1 MEDLVK
7 VFKALSDETRLKI
20 LLIIS
25 KRTICQKGISRHL
38 GISESAVS
46 QHIKVLKESG
56 IVTGIK
62 QGYSVIYVI
71 NDDCFKEAKFFLKM
85 INDIEDDTFIDKE
98 KLDAIRLNSCAN
110 CKSNKNVVKIGGCK
124 DESMCTSIR
133 KQRNGKCAIWTFWFC
148 TRICNM

>member
-1 MEDLVK
+1 MEDLGK

-110 CKSNKNVVKIGGCK
+110 CKSNKKCCK
-124 DESMCTSIR
+124 NRGM
-133 KQRNGKCAIWTFWFC
+133 
-148 TRICNM
+148 

>member
-85 INDIEDDTFIDKE
+85 IDDIEDDTFIDKE

-110 CKSNKNVVKIGGCK
+110 CKSNKKCCK
-124 DESMCTSIR
+124 NRGM
-133 KQRNGKCAIWTFWFC
+133 
-148 TRICNM
+148 

>member
-62 QGYSVIYVI
+62 QGCSVIYVI

-110 CKSNKNVVKIGGCK
+110 CKSNKKCCK
-124 DESMCTSIR
+124 NRGM
-133 KQRNGKCAIWTFWFC
+133 
-148 TRICNM
+148 

>member
-71 NDDCFKEAKFFLKM
+71 NDDCFKEVKFFLKM

-98 KLDAIRLNSCAN
+98 KLDAIRLNRCAN
-110 CKSNKNVVKIGGCK
+110 CKSNKKCCK
-124 DESMCTSIR
+124 NRGM
-133 KQRNGKCAIWTFWFC
+133 
-148 TRICNM
+148 

>member
-71 NDDCFKEAKFFLKM
+71 NDDCFKEVNFFLKM

-110 CKSNKNVVKIGGCK
+110 CKSNKKCCK
-124 DESMCTSIR
+124 NRGM
-133 KQRNGKCAIWTFWFC
+133 
-148 TRICNM
+148 

>member
-1 MEDLVK
+1 MEDIVK
-7 VFKALSDETRLKI
+7 VFKALSDDTRLKI

-110 CKSNKNVVKIGGCK
+110 CKSNKKCCK
-124 DESMCTSIR
+124 NRGM
-133 KQRNGKCAIWTFWFC
+133 
-148 TRICNM
+148 

>member
-38 GISESAVS
+38 GISDSAVS

-110 CKSNKNVVKIGGCK
+110 CKSNKKCCK
-124 DESMCTSIR
+124 NRGM
-133 KQRNGKCAIWTFWFC
+133 
-148 TRICNM
+148 

>member
-71 NDDCFKEAKFFLKM
+71 NDDCFKEVKFFLKM

-110 CKSNKNVVKIGGCK
+110 CKSNKKCCK
-124 DESMCTSIR
+124 NRGI
-133 KQRNGKCAIWTFWFC
+133 
-148 TRICNM
+148 

>member
-7 VFKALSDETRLKI
+7 VFKVLSDETRLKI

-71 NDDCFKEAKFFLKM
+71 NDDCFKEVKFFLKM

-110 CKSNKNVVKIGGCK
+110 CKSNKKCCK
-124 DESMCTSIR
+124 NRGM
-133 KQRNGKCAIWTFWFC
+133 
-148 TRICNM
+148 

>member
-1 MEDLVK
+1 MKDLVK

-110 CKSNKNVVKIGGCK
+110 CKLNKKCCK
-124 DESMCTSIR
+124 NRGM
-133 KQRNGKCAIWTFWFC
+133 
-148 TRICNM
+148 

>member
-1 MEDLVK
+1 MKDLVK

-56 IVTGIK
+56 VVTGIK

-110 CKSNKNVVKIGGCK
+110 CKSNKKCCK
-124 DESMCTSIR
+124 NRGM
-133 KQRNGKCAIWTFWFC
+133 
-148 TRICNM
+148 

>member
-25 KRTICQKGISRHL
+25 KRTICQKGLSKHL

-71 NDDCFKEAKFFLKM
+71 NDDCFHEAKLFLKM
-85 INDIEDDTFIDKE
+85 INDIEDNTFIDKE
-98 KLDAIRLNSCAN
+98 KLDAIKLNSCAN
-110 CKSNKNVVKIGGCK
+110 CKSNKKCCK
-124 DESMCTSIR
+124 NRGM
-133 KQRNGKCAIWTFWFC
+133 
-148 TRICNM
+148 

>member
-25 KRTICQKGISRHL
+25 KRTICQKGISKHL

-71 NDDCFKEAKFFLKM
+71 NDDCFKEVKFFLKM

-110 CKSNKNVVKIGGCK
+110 CKSNKKCCK
-124 DESMCTSIR
+124 NRGM
-133 KQRNGKCAIWTFWFC
+133 
-148 TRICNM
+148 

>member
-110 CKSNKNVVKIGGCK
+110 CKSNKKCCKNRGCK
-124 DESMCTSIR
+124 DESMFHSIR
-133 KQRNGKCAIWTFWFC
+133 
-148 TRICNM
+148 

>member
-46 QHIKVLKESG
+46 QHIKILKESG

-71 NDDCFKEAKFFLKM
+71 NDDCFQEAKYFLKM

-110 CKSNKNVVKIGGCK
+110 CKSNKKCCK
-124 DESMCTSIR
+124 NRGI
-133 KQRNGKCAIWTFWFC
+133 
-148 TRICNM
+148 

>member
-1 MEDLVK
+1 MKDLVK

-71 NDDCFKEAKFFLKM
+71 NDDCFHEAKLFLKM
-85 INDIEDDTFIDKE
+85 INDIEDNTFIDKE
-98 KLDAIRLNSCAN
+98 KLDAIKLNSCAN
-110 CKSNKNVVKIGGCK
+110 CKSNKKCCK
-124 DESMCTSIR
+124 NRGM
-133 KQRNGKCAIWTFWFC
+133 
-148 TRICNM
+148 

>member
-62 QGYSVIYVI
+62 QGYTVIYVI
-71 NDDCFKEAKFFLKM
+71 NDDCFKEVKFFLKM

-110 CKSNKNVVKIGGCK
+110 CKSNKKCCK
-124 DESMCTSIR
+124 NRGM
-133 KQRNGKCAIWTFWFC
+133 
-148 TRICNM
+148 

>member
-7 VFKALSDETRLKI
+7 VFKALRDETRLKI

-110 CKSNKNVVKIGGCK
+110 CKSNKKCCK
-124 DESMCTSIR
+124 NRGM
-133 KQRNGKCAIWTFWFC
+133 
-148 TRICNM
+148 

>member
-46 QHIKVLKESG
+46 QHIKILKESG

-110 CKSNKNVVKIGGCK
+110 CKSNKKCCK
-124 DESMCTSIR
+124 NRGM
-133 KQRNGKCAIWTFWFC
+133 
-148 TRICNM
+148 

>member
-1 MEDLVK
+1 MKDLVK

-71 NDDCFKEAKFFLKM
+71 NDDCFKEVKFFLKM

-110 CKSNKNVVKIGGCK
+110 CKSNKKCCK
-124 DESMCTSIR
+124 NRGM
-133 KQRNGKCAIWTFWFC
+133 
-148 TRICNM
+148 

>member
-7 VFKALSDETRLKI
+7 VFKALSDETRLEI

-71 NDDCFKEAKFFLKM
+71 NDDCFKEVKFFLKM

-110 CKSNKNVVKIGGCK
+110 CKSNKKCCK
-124 DESMCTSIR
+124 NRGM
-133 KQRNGKCAIWTFWFC
+133 
-148 TRICNM
+148 

>member
-71 NDDCFKEAKFFLKM
+71 NDDCFKEVKFFLKM

-110 CKSNKNVVKIGGCK
+110 CKSNK
-124 DESMCTSIR
+124 
-133 KQRNGKCAIWTFWFC
+133 KCYKN
-148 TRICNM
+148 RGM

>member
-71 NDDCFKEAKFFLKM
+71 NDDCFKEVKFFLKM

-98 KLDAIRLNSCAN
+98 KLDAIRLNSCTN
-110 CKSNKNVVKIGGCK
+110 CKSNKKCCK
-124 DESMCTSIR
+124 NRGM
-133 KQRNGKCAIWTFWFC
+133 
-148 TRICNM
+148 

>member
-110 CKSNKNVVKIGGCK
+110 CKSNKKCCK
-124 DESMCTSIR
+124 HRGM
-133 KQRNGKCAIWTFWFC
+133 
-148 TRICNM
+148 

>member
-85 INDIEDDTFIDKE
+85 INDIEDYTFIDKE

-110 CKSNKNVVKIGGCK
+110 CKSNKKCCK
-124 DESMCTSIR
+124 NRGM
-133 KQRNGKCAIWTFWFC
+133 
-148 TRICNM
+148 

>member
-7 VFKALSDETRLKI
+7 VFKAVSDETRLKI

-110 CKSNKNVVKIGGCK
+110 CKSNKKCCK
-124 DESMCTSIR
+124 NRGM
-133 KQRNGKCAIWTFWFC
+133 
-148 TRICNM
+148 

>member
-98 KLDAIRLNSCAN
+98 KIDAIRLNSCAN
-110 CKSNKNVVKIGGCK
+110 CKSNKKCCK
-124 DESMCTSIR
+124 NRGM
-133 KQRNGKCAIWTFWFC
+133 
-148 TRICNM
+148 

>member
-1 MEDLVK
+1 MKDLVK

-110 CKSNKNVVKIGGCK
+110 CKSNKKCCK
-124 DESMCTSIR
+124 NRGM
-133 KQRNGKCAIWTFWFC
+133 
-148 TRICNM
+148 

>member
-46 QHIKVLKESG
+46 QHIKILKESG

-71 NDDCFKEAKFFLKM
+71 NDDCFKEVKFFLKM

-110 CKSNKNVVKIGGCK
+110 CKSNKKCCK
-124 DESMCTSIR
+124 NRGM
-133 KQRNGKCAIWTFWFC
+133 
-148 TRICNM
+148 